1 MPRPGSDRAV
11 QDTIIRA
18 LADAPFRGS
27 PEWRL
32 QELANQDRVDRFA
45 RFLARHFYHERLVHF
60 FKYSRALARTTG
72 RAPEAILTNAGFEA
86 LLPRLVL
93 GSRASA
99 VAVARLVVDH
109 VRGGTTAG
117 IPYLEELLS
126 YEQAMMVVESGAR
139 VWSDG
144 TPDETK
150 RKNQW
155 SVPMRVEGTMLLDL
169 TYDLPVVLPRLLQ
182 AWIEVPQ
189 APREP
194 TRLLIARSSHGR
206 VSVARTTTAIATL
219 FELADGRKSLEDL
232 AREAGLRPAELEA
245 TLDGLVDIGAVKF
258 ATGS

>member
-1 MPRPGSDRAV
+1 VSDRAI

-18 LADAPFRGS
+18 LADAPFRASG
-27 PEWRL
+27 EWRL

-60 FKYSRALARTTG
+60 FKYSRALARVTG
-72 RAPEAILTNAGFEA
+72 RSPEAILANSAFAA
-86 LLPRLVL
+86 LFPTLVL

-99 VAVARLVVDH
+99 IAVAQLVVDH
-109 VRGGTTAG
+109 VRSGAMAE
-117 IPYLEELLS
+117 IPYLGELLS

-139 VWSDG
+139 VWRDG
-144 TPDETK
+144 TPGETK

-155 SVPMRVEGTMLLDL
+155 SAPMRVEGTMLLDL
-169 TYDLPVVLPRLLQ
+169 TYDLPVVLPQLLRP
-182 AWIEVPQ
+182 WTEVPQ
-189 APREP
+189 PPREP

-206 VSVARTTTAIATL
+206 VSVARTSTAIATL

-245 TLDGLVDIGAVKF
+245 TLTGLVELGAVRF
-258 ATGS
+258 SVGS

>member
-1 MPRPGSDRAV
+1 VSDRAI

-18 LADAPFRGS
+18 LADAPFRAS
-27 PEWRL
+27 VEWRL

-60 FKYSRALARTTG
+60 FKYSHALARVTG
-72 RAPEAILTNAGFEA
+72 RTPREILTHPAFAA
-86 LLPRLVL
+86 LFPTLVL

-99 VAVARLVVDH
+99 VAVARLAVDH
-109 VRGGTTAG
+109 VRSGATAE
-117 IPYLEELLS
+117 IPYLDELLS

-139 VWSDG
+139 LWSDG
-144 TPDETK
+144 TPDEAK

-155 SVPMRVEGTMLLDL
+155 STPMRVEGTMLLDL

-182 AWIEVPQ
+182 PWTEVPQ
-189 APREP
+189 PPREP

-245 TLDGLVDIGAVKF
+245 TLAGLVDLGAVRF
-258 ATGS
+258 SVGS